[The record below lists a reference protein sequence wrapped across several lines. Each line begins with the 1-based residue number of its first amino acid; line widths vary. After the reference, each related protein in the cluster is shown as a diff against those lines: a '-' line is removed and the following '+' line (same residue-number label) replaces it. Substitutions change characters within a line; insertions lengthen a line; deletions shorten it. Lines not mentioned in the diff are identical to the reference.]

1 MKTDTDIAIE
11 TLEIEI
17 YFYEEELEY
26 LDINDQKDEIKRN
39 KTLIVEYKQ
48 IITLL
53 QQGEKYKKEYV
64 KREAELYLIIKRTRK
79 YKKMW
84 RELHKVFGN
93 YWNAFDVRKANNR
106 DCDYKYVN
114 ELMEEVEQKYFP
126 KI

>member
-84 RELHKVFGN
+84 RELRN
-93 YWNAFDVRKANNR
+93 EDVKNIWQ
-106 DCDYKYVN
+106 
-114 ELMEEVEQKYFP
+114 MEAIEQKYFP
-126 KI
+126 KEAK

>member
-1 MKTDTDIAIE
+1 MKTDTEKAIE

-64 KREAELYLIIKRTRK
+64 EREAELYLIIKKTRK

-84 RELHKVFGN
+84 KELKN
-93 YWNAFDVRKANNR
+93 EDVKNIWQ
-106 DCDYKYVN
+106 
-114 ELMEEVEQKYFP
+114 MEQIEQKYFP
-126 KI
+126 KELPDEKTTKL